1 MVDTRSIAVPN
12 PIQIERR
19 AVSLGAWIT
28 CGLLLGLGLAAL
40 WLIHALQVT
49 DDLETHANEV
59 LSVVEHLLEHTT
71 AAESRQRRFIISR
84 DDRDLEG
91 MRGEMAMA
99 SEAVTALIELTKANP
114 HQQDLVQELSG
125 QVATRLQYLEHGV
138 SLAQHNQLDL
148 DKPRPSLGPGIKA
161 MAQVVELCRTLE
173 TTQKD
178 ILALR
183 HSQMTQLE
191 GSAFLTIIGLV
202 IAGIIAN
209 LVARSVIQRSFARRQ
224 VLEDRLSEANRD
236 LERQVAA
243 RTMELSSQARRLSEA
258 NVELESFSYSVSHD
272 LRAPLRSIDGFSQL
286 LIRSLPDLDPESA
299 RRLGLIRQAAS
310 RMNQLI
316 TDLLAFSKIGRT
328 ELTRC
333 AIDMPALVQACYEEL
348 APARLDRA
356 IAFHCA
362 PDLPGCQADPALLKQ
377 VVLNLLANAIK
388 YTARSAAPAI
398 SVSWCTTAIPP
409 SGSAPQSAYCVAD
422 NGAGFDMAYYSRLF
436 GVFQRLHEPSDFEG
450 TGVGLAMVKRIVER
464 HGGMIWASGTVG
476 AGASFYF
483 TLEATGG

>member
-1 MVDTRSIAVPN
+1 MVDTRSIAVPS
-12 PIQIERR
+12 PIQTERR
-19 AVSLGAWIT
+19 AVNLGAWIT

-40 WLIHALQVT
+40 WLVHALQVT

-71 AAESRQRRFIISR
+71 AAESRQRRFIISH
-84 DDRDLEG
+84 DARDLDG

-99 SEAVTALIELTKANP
+99 SVAVTGLIALTKANP
-114 HQQDLVQELSG
+114 HQQDLIQGLSV

-138 SLAQHNQLDL
+138 SVAEHQQLEL
-148 DKPRPSLGPGIKA
+148 DKQRPNQGPGMKA
-161 MAQVVELCRTLE
+161 MARVVEICRSLE
-173 TTQKD
+173 TTEND

-202 IAGIIAN
+202 TAGIIAN
-209 LVARSVIQRSFARRQ
+209 LVARSVIQGSFARRQ
-224 VLEDRLSEANRD
+224 VLEDRLNEANRD
-236 LERQVAA
+236 LERQVAS
-243 RTMELSSQARRLSEA
+243 RTMKLSSQARRLSEA
-258 NVELESFSYSVSHD
+258 NIELESFSYSVSHD

-286 LIRSLPDLDPESA
+286 LARSLPDLDPESA

-328 ELTRC
+328 DLTRS
-333 AIDMPALVQACYEEL
+333 AIDMPALVQSCYDEL
-348 APARLDRA
+348 APARMDRV
-356 IAFHCA
+356 IAFRCA

-377 VVLNLLANAIK
+377 VVLNLLSNAIK
-388 YTARSAAPAI
+388 YTARCGAAEI
-398 SVSWCTTAIPP
+398 TVSWCTTEIPP
-409 SGSAPQSAYCVAD
+409 GATAALPAYCIAD
-422 NGAGFDMAYYSRLF
+422 NGAGFDMEYYNKLF
-436 GVFQRLHEPSDFEG
+436 AVFQRLHETSDFEG

-464 HGGMIWASGTVG
+464 HGGRIWASGRVG
-476 AGASFYF
+476 VGASFYF
-483 TLEATGG
+483 TLEAQAA

>member
-1 MVDTRSIAVPN
+1 MVDTRSIAVPS
-12 PIQIERR
+12 PVQTERR
-19 AVSLGAWIT
+19 AVSLGAWVT

-40 WLIHALQVT
+40 WLVHALQVT

-84 DDRDLEG
+84 DDRDLDG

-99 SEAVTALIELTKANP
+99 SEAVTTLIGLTKANP

-138 SLAQHNQLDL
+138 SLVQRNQLAL
-148 DKPRPSLGPGIKA
+148 DKPRPSPGPGIKA
-161 MAQVVELCRTLE
+161 MSQVVMLCRSLE
-173 TTQKD
+173 TTEQD

-191 GSAFLTIIGLV
+191 GSASLTIIGLV
-202 IAGIIAN
+202 TAGIIAS

-224 VLEDRLSEANRD
+224 FLEDRLSQANRG
-236 LERQVAA
+236 LERQVAQ

-286 LIRSLPDLDPESA
+286 LVRSLPDLDPESA
-299 RRLGLIRQAAS
+299 RRLGLIRQAAA

-328 ELTRC
+328 ELTRRP
-333 AIDMPALVQACYEEL
+333 IDMPALVHACYDEL
-348 APARLDRA
+348 APARMDRA
-356 IAFHCA
+356 IAFRCA

-377 VVLNLLANAIK
+377 VLLNLLSNAIK
-388 YTARSAAPAI
+388 YTAHRDVAEI
-398 SVSWCTTAIPP
+398 TVSWCTTAVPP
-409 SGSAPQSAYCVAD
+409 GGSAAQPAYCIAD
-422 NGAGFDMAYYSRLF
+422 NGAGFDMAYYGKLF

-464 HGGMIWASGTVG
+464 HGGMIWATGQVG
-476 AGASFYF
+476 AGAAFYL
-483 TLEATGG
+483 TLDGHGG